1 MSFSKQFKQSTDKNW
16 KSDYQRLPDS
26 EKTIIRT
33 NYVVREIQTAQQQ
46 QGDSIKLINQQLE
59 QIALLLDDIVKNTL
73 PKQEEQKDAPI
84 KEVQRRK

>member
-73 PKQEEQKDAPI
+73 PKQEEQKDATI